1 MTEEIKQLILAY
13 DSQKIARLTLEQ
25 REEIANIHDKLL
37 PYDRGRVTNWRGCT
51 ACFNKSAHRLA
62 LYIQSLP
69 KEQPNEPRA
78 KKKRGRPRTKSTDNK
93 G

>member
-1 MTEEIKQLILAY
+1 MTEEIKQIILAY

-69 KEQPNEPRA
+69 KEVKNDPQPTIKRS
-78 KKKRGRPRTKSTDNK
+78 KKRGRPAKSK
-93 G
+93 